1 MPDVTK
7 RLMVISIGSMKIS
20 KSKKQIVYLYCSTI
34 GGVLLGVLVSI
45 LNTRSLEPSA
55 YGDIR
60 YVNNIITFFSGIF
73 LFGYFVSGS
82 RLLALAE
89 TKEEASRIKGAL
101 VSILGITI
109 LLLMVVLTVCGFVH
123 NYCLHKTY
131 YSLFYVVL
139 PVCGSTLLLNYI
151 NTSSQ
156 GDNSISTI
164 AAARLFPQL
173 TYLIIAFFIYKYYGA
188 TSERML
194 LLQNGL
200 YIIVLAIIIFKNS
213 PKFSQLKDSF
223 KKLNAE
229 NKRYGLQ
236 VYFGS
241 LANVSVQYIAGV
253 SLGVFGADNT
263 EVGFYTLA
271 LTVTSPLMTLP
282 NVIGTTYFKQ
292 FAHQE
297 LIPRKVLCG
306 TYWMSAIT
314 LVGFCILIYPVVGI
328 LYDASY
334 ADVAFYASIMAVGFT
349 LHGLGDVYNRFLGVH
364 GLGVYLRNAAF
375 ISGGV
380 ALVGY
385 TVGIYYGGIMAA
397 IVTRILGSSIYFLM
411 MFLYYRKV
419 AANVVR

>member
-1 MPDVTK
+1 
-7 RLMVISIGSMKIS
+7 MKIS

-45 LNTRSLEPSA
+45 LNTRSLLPSA
-55 YGDIR
+55 YGDVR
-60 YVNNIITFFSGIF
+60 YVNNIIAFFSGIF

-82 RLLALAE
+82 RLLALAK
-89 TKEEASRIKGAL
+89 TKEETSRIKGAL
-101 VSILGITI
+101 VSILGITV
-109 LLLMVVLTVCGFVH
+109 LLLMIVLMACGLIH
-123 NYCLHKTY
+123 DYYLHKAY

-164 AAARLFPQL
+164 AAARLLPQL
-173 TYLIIAFFIYKYYGA
+173 TYFFIYKYCGA

-200 YIIVLAIIIFKNS
+200 YVIVLAILIFKNS
-213 PKFSQLKDSF
+213 PKFSRLKESF
-223 KKLNAE
+223 KELNAE

-236 VYFGS
+236 VYWGS

-271 LTVTSPLMTLP
+271 LTVTSPLMMLP

-297 LIPRKVLCG
+297 FIPRKVLCG
-306 TYWMSAIT
+306 TYWMSAVT
-314 LVGFCILIYPVVGI
+314 LVGFCILIYPVVDI

-334 ADVAFYASIMAVGFT
+334 VDVAFYASVMAVGFT
-349 LHGLGDVYNRFLGVH
+349 LHGLGDVYNRFLGAH

-375 ISGGV
+375 VGGGV
-380 ALVGY
+380 SLIGY

-397 IVTRILGSSIYFLM
+397 IVTRIISSSIYFLM
-411 MFLYYRKV
+411 MFLYYKKV
-419 AANVVR
+419 TVNAVR

>member
-1 MPDVTK
+1 MTP
-7 RLMVISIGSMKIS
+7 
-20 KSKKQIVYLYCSTI
+20 ST
-34 GGVLLGVLVSI
+34 
-45 LNTRSLEPSA
+45 
-55 YGDIR
+55 YGDVR
-60 YVNNIITFFSGIF
+60 YVNNIIAFFSGIF

-101 VSILGITI
+101 VSILGMTV
-109 LLLMVVLTVCGFVH
+109 LLLMVVLTICGLVH
-123 NYCLHKTY
+123 DYYLHKAY

-139 PVCGSTLLLNYI
+139 PVCSSTLLLNYI

-156 GDNSISTI
+156 GDNSIPTI

-173 TYLIIAFFIYKYYGA
+173 VYLIVAFFIYKYCGA

-200 YIIVLAIIIFKNS
+200 YTVILAILIFKNS
-213 PKFSQLKDSF
+213 PKFSRLKESF

-236 VYFGS
+236 VYWGS

-253 SLGVFGADNT
+253 SLGIFGADNT

-271 LTVTSPLMTLP
+271 LTVTSPLMMLP

-297 LIPRKVLCG
+297 LIPRKVLWG
-306 TYWMSAIT
+306 TYLMSVIT
-314 LVGFCILIYPVVGI
+314 LIAFCILIYPVVDI
-328 LYDASY
+328 LYNTSY
-334 ADVAFYASIMAVGFT
+334 VDVAFYASVMAIGFT
-349 LHGLGDVYNRFLGVH
+349 LHGLGDVYNRFLGAH
-364 GLGVYLRNAAF
+364 GLGAYLRNAAF
-375 ISGGV
+375 VSGGV

-397 IVTRILGSSIYFLM
+397 IVTRILSSSIYFLM